1 MPKPNKE
8 LISVR
13 VEPTL
18 IRKVEKFAEKNM
30 LNNSDV
36 IRLALERMFDS
47 NKKIVWK
54 TNKLNSQKKN

>member
-13 VEPTL
+13 IDPSL
-18 IRKVEKFAEKNM
+18 IKKVEHFAEKNM

-47 NKKIVWK
+47 SSRKV
-54 TNKLNSQKKN
+54 TFVCRKNQLK

>member
-13 VEPTL
+13 IDPQL
-18 IRKVEKFAEKNM
+18 IKKVEKFAEKNL
-30 LNNSDV
+30 LNTSDV

-47 NKKIVWK
+47 YKKTWTTK
-54 TNKLNSQKKN
+54 QKKN